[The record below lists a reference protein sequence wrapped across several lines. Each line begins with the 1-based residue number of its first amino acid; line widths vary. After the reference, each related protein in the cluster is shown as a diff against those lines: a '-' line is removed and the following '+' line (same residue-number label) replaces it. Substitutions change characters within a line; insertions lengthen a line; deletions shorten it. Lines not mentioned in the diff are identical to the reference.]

1 MRNRFYFDEIYGVI
15 INLTQE
21 MLARLAVVVDRY
33 ILSGFMVRGLHGGV
47 ELAGRALRLA
57 QTGNLQSYAF
67 ILAAGVA
74 IVLLLL
80 FRP

>member
-21 MLARLAVVVDRY
+21 MLARLAVAVDRF
-33 ILSGFMVRGLHGGV
+33 IISGFLVRGLHGSV

-67 ILAAGVA
+67 LLAAGVA
-74 IVLLLL
+74 VVLFLL